1 MAKTVDAMQSFF
13 RRRTQEDKGEAED
26 EGYAEYYRH
35 VLGAVDSFA
44 DWSDPRQAFWSM
56 QATTDDSAFAAEIAV
71 HATITLPC
79 LMKRS
84 KSAISLKRTVTVSPA
99 FIGLP
104 HHSIASASLPA
115 SSREHD
121 FPGRLSRLQL
131 FRYVLSARLQ
141 AMAERE
147 LSSPTEKQ
155 KARPLNQKPRQRA
168 RRPEAAI

>member
-44 DWSDPRQAFWSM
+44 DWSDPRQACILVDASYN
-56 QATTDDSAFAAEIAV
+56 DDSAFAAEIAV

-168 RRPEAAI
+168 